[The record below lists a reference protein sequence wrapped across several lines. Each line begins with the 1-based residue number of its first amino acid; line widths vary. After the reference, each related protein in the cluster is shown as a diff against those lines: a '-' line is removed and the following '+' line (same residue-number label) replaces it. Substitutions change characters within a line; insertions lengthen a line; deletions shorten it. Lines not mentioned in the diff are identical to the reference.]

1 MTFLRCANQRYS
13 RAHTPPY
20 RVSLLPRGKVP
31 TYLVVRGHFDV
42 SDYNS
47 VSVNGST
54 EVDSWSARMVRILF
68 STQNTQFYID
78 RTEDLYK
85 VRVIED
91 LGV

>member
-1 MTFLRCANQRYS
+1 M
-13 RAHTPPY
+13 
-20 RVSLLPRGKVP
+20 P

-78 RTEDLYK
+78 RTEDLYE

>member
-1 MTFLRCANQRYS
+1 
-13 RAHTPPY
+13 
-20 RVSLLPRGKVP
+20 
-31 TYLVVRGHFDV
+31 
-42 SDYNS
+42 
-47 VSVNGST
+47 
-54 EVDSWSARMVRILF
+54 MVRILF